1 MIQKNTIRFLLGL
14 LILSVIGCE
23 EAPDENLTKP
33 NDTLSST
40 AVVNIQT
47 SKKPE
52 VISASIREVDETL
65 GTQIPV
71 RTAPEA
77 VSTSAN
83 LDNIHARMFGTD
95 AYVLNS
101 AEVTG
106 DILTVNV
113 SYSGGCEPHG
123 FTISGQGSFLGP
135 PPVPINLFLI
145 HNANGDLCQE
155 WITEDHEFDL
165 TPIKTLYQEVRQED
179 SGRIILHIINTGEVV
194 DVVYEFS
201 A

>member
-1 MIQKNTIRFLLGL
+1 MIRKNTLRFLLGL

-23 EAPDENLTKP
+23 KAPNENLTKP

-40 AVVNIQT
+40 TVVDVKT
-47 SKKPE
+47 SQKPE
-52 VISASIREVDETL
+52 VVSASIGEVDETL
-65 GTQIPV
+65 GTQRSI
-71 RTAPEA
+71 RTAPEV

-83 LDNIHARMFGTD
+83 VDDIRPKMFGTD

-113 SYSGGCEPHG
+113 SYRGGCEPHK

-135 PPVPINLFLI
+135 SPVQINLFLI

-155 WITEDHEFDL
+155 WITEENDFDL

-179 SGRIILHIINTGEVV
+179 SGRIILRIINTGEVV
-194 DVVYEFS
+194 EVVYEFS
-201 A
+201 M